1 MVTMI
6 GVDPHKA
13 THTAAAVDGNGKKL
27 AESTVKARSSGH
39 AELIGWARQNFPGER
54 GWAIEDERN
63 MAGLLIRD
71 LLAAGERVIA
81 VPAHLAA
88 EKRKTRRRGK
98 SDGIDAVMVAQTALR
113 ESLPEIVLDESS
125 RELKLLSDHRQALV
139 NERTR
144 AANRLRDLLHQLDP
158 DYAASFPAGA
168 LSRYWSL
175 DDVIDR
181 FHDDDS
187 VAASIVLDLAHACRA
202 NLIKVKD
209 LDKKI
214 KARTEA
220 SAKPLLDL
228 PGCGDTTAAIIL
240 GEVANVHRF
249 RSQAAL
255 ATYAGIAPLDAS
267 SGKQDHHRLNRG
279 GNRRLNYAVHMIALT
294 QLRTHSPARTY
305 RQRRIS
311 EGSTPKVALR
321 ALKRM
326 IIRKIYNLLEDCT
339 EKPQHSHLTSA
350 MT

>member
-1 MVTMI
+1 MVTML

-13 THTAAAVDGNGKKL
+13 THTATAVDANGKAL
-27 AESTVKARSSGH
+27 GEMTVKARSSGH
-39 AELIGWARQNFPGER
+39 AELIGWARQSFPGER
-54 GWAIEDERN
+54 RWAVEDERN

-71 LLAAGERVIA
+71 LLAAGERVIP

-88 EKRKTRRRGK
+88 EKRRTRRRGK
-98 SDGIDAVMVAQTALR
+98 SDGIDALMVARTALR
-113 ESLPEIVLDESS
+113 ESLSEIVLDESS

-158 DYAASFPAGA
+158 DYAASFPAGG

-175 DDVIDR
+175 ADIIDR
-181 FHDDDS
+181 FAADDS
-187 VAASIVLDLAHACRA
+187 VAASIVLDLAHACHA
-202 NLIKVKD
+202 NLTKVKE

-214 KARTEA
+214 KARVQA

-228 PGCGDTTAAIIL
+228 PGCAQTTAAIIV

-249 RSQAAL
+249 RSDAAL
-255 ATYAGIAPLDAS
+255 ATYAGTAPLDAS

-279 GNRRLNYAVHMIALT
+279 GNRRLNYAIHIIALT
-294 QLRTHSPARTY
+294 QLRIHAPARLY
-305 RQRRIS
+305 YQQKINQ
-311 EGSTPKVALR
+311 GSTPKVAIR

-326 IIRKIYNLLEDCT
+326 LTRKIHNILEGCT
-339 EKPQHSHLTSA
+339 DKPHSTGSPDQ
-350 MT
+350 TG

>member
-1 MVTMI
+1 MVTML

-13 THTAAAVDGNGKKL
+13 THTAAALDGNGKL
-27 AESTVKARSSGH
+27 LGELTVKARNDGH
-39 AELIGWARQNFPGER
+39 AELIGWARRHYPGQR
-54 GWAIEDERN
+54 QWAVEDERN

-88 EKRKTRRRGK
+88 EKRRTRRRGK

-113 ESLPEIVLDESS
+113 ESLSEIVLDEDS
-125 RELKLLSDHRQALV
+125 RALKLLSDHRQALV

-168 LSRYWSL
+168 FSRPAAL
-175 DDVIDR
+175 TAVIDR

-187 VAASIVLDLAHACRA
+187 VAASIVLDLAHACHA
-202 NLIKVKD
+202 NVTKVRE

-214 KARTEA
+214 KQRAQA
-220 SAKPLLDL
+220 SAQPLLDL
-228 PGCGDTTAAIIL
+228 PGCAQTTAAIII

-249 RSQAAL
+249 RSPAAL

-267 SGKQDHHRLNRG
+267 SGKQEHHRLNRG
-279 GNRRLNYAVHMIALT
+279 GNRRLNYAIHIIALT
-294 QLRTHSPARTY
+294 QLRIHGPAQAY
-305 RQRRIS
+305 RDRRIS
-311 EGSTPKVALR
+311 SGNTPRVAIR

-326 IIRKIYNLLEDCT
+326 IIRKIYNLLAGCT
-339 EKPQHSHLTSA
+339 DKPQNHHLTPA
-350 MT
+350 IT